1 LRGRHKLLRAQDRE
15 KATWCGGHLDV
26 AAVFQFD
33 PVCRPNGYGGLPQC
47 RHRRNLRAFTLAGHG
62 VCSCAGL
69 SIWMPSS
76 LAVRPS
82 RRVVWRE
89 EYAELLQQVQTAAAL
104 DRATPN
110 R

>member
-1 LRGRHKLLRAQDRE
+1 
-15 KATWCGGHLDV
+15 
-26 AAVFQFD
+26 
-33 PVCRPNGYGGLPQC
+33 
-47 RHRRNLRAFTLAGHG
+47 
-62 VCSCAGL
+62 L